1 MPSDQDE
8 NRVVWQQNVSAME
21 EELPALAPAMIADQ
35 SIDNVSM
42 EEAIDMDDLL
52 EPDTDSDL
60 LQWESPPLFSKETLR
75 TLGRQLSPLL
85 VPLPFALLVFLF
97 TFPATLQSPPAHLSM
112 PITGIL
118 LLAVAILQGML
129 LYFAGSNDT
138 LWILYIT
145 AGYALFILC
154 GVLAAFGVG
163 AMVVT
168 LVIFL
173 LLGGILAQRC
183 IHPTRVGYVDIV
195 ESAGKY
201 AHTFYPGLNLLMP
214 WEKVVQRLN
223 TQEICWNCPMLRVPI
238 SRDHHV
244 QLTAT
249 ISYQLLPEDAHLVAL
264 AVRNWEASLQALFVG
279 TVQSLVNDLTPSDF
293 VTWSQ
298 SNYTT
303 GNGDAGFFNPTAAT
317 RWDRI
322 NTALNRRVQDQV
334 ASWGV
339 QINWI
344 RIQDVTLLPN
354 APGGHS
360 VPIVASNTGG
370 TTQIMKSEPAP
381 AQTPVAPT
389 NPAKTEVAKDPLILP
404 APPTPK
410 SEPAPPVKAPSIE
423 ILKDMYNAVRS
434 GKITDPVVILDIARR
449 FEDLANDP
457 VASKNIDF
465 DASRAAGTLRAR
477 AQKFQELA
485 QTNSKQA

>member
-8 NRVVWQQNVSAME
+8 NRVIWQQNAGAME
-21 EELPALAPAMIADQ
+21 EELPALAPATVADQ
-35 SIDNVSM
+35 SIDAVSM
-42 EEAIDMDDLL
+42 EEATDTDDFL

-60 LQWESPPLFSKETLR
+60 LQWDRSPFLSKETLK
-75 TLGRQLSPLL
+75 TLARQLSPLL

-97 TFPATLQSPPAHLSM
+97 TLPATLQNPPAHLSM
-112 PITGIL
+112 PVTAIL
-118 LLAVAILQGML
+118 LLAVAILQGTL

-138 LWILYIT
+138 LWILYVV
-145 AGYALFILC
+145 AGYVLFILC
-154 GVLAAFGVG
+154 GVLAAFGAG
-163 AMVVT
+163 AMLVA

-173 LLGGILAQRC
+173 LVGGLLARRC

-201 AHTFYPGLNLLMP
+201 AHTCYPGLNLLMP

-223 TQEICWNCPMLRVPI
+223 TQEISWTCPILRVPI
-238 SRDHHV
+238 SRDHYV
-244 QLTAT
+244 QLSAT

-264 AVRNWEASLQALFVG
+264 AVKNWEASLRALFVG
-279 TVQSLVNDLTPSDF
+279 TVQSLVNDLTPADF

-298 SNYTT
+298 SNYVS
-303 GNGDAGFFNPTAAT
+303 GNGDADSFNPTAAT

-322 NTALNRRVQDQV
+322 NTALSRRVQDQV

-339 QINWI
+339 QINWV

-354 APGGHS
+354 SPSGHAAS
-360 VPIVASNTGG
+360 DVAGNTGG
-370 TTQIMKSEPAP
+370 TTQIMKSEAAP
-381 AQTPVAPT
+381 AQVPAASA
-389 NPAKTEVAKDPLILP
+389 NPAKTEGAKEPPGAP
-404 APPTPK
+404 AAAAPK
-410 SEPAPPVKAPSIE
+410 NGPASPAKAPSVE
-423 ILKDMYNAVRS
+423 ILKDMYNAVRA
-434 GKITDPVVILDIARR
+434 GKITDSVVILDIARR

-465 DASRAAGTLRAR
+465 DAARAAGTLRAR

-485 QTNSKQA
+485 RANSKQA